1 MNTPGR
7 SRLLPLYLNQLIATL
22 LLSVIQLPFATSP
35 NISPASRDKIWAS
48 LRAIILTTTV
58 HLSKTLEE
66 VRKQTCGN
74 WERRAFFFPNFYKGK
89 SWKPRQCVCV
99 CVCVCCVHVCS
110 QMFKTEHFHTMF
122 MLVLSEP
129 KTQEPI
135 TVGNRSLQ
143 KAQGLIS

>member
-1 MNTPGR
+1 MEIGKEE
-7 SRLLPLYLNQLIATL
+7 
-22 LLSVIQLPFATSP
+22 LSS
-35 NISPASRDKIWAS
+35 
-48 LRAIILTTTV
+48 
-58 HLSKTLEE
+58 
-66 VRKQTCGN
+66 
-74 WERRAFFFPNFYKGK
+74 FPTFTKVKVESQG
-89 SWKPRQCVCV
+89 SVCV